1 MLSHSLTSVE
11 QTLGAASC
19 QRVTNQW
26 NAHGDQPLAR
36 GVLPGGTPRGGGGG
50 LGIEPLNFQLV
61 DDLLYHLSHSRPYST
76 YIYCWVAES
85 ITVDQIT

>member
-1 MLSHSLTSVE
+1 MAAYPNRTQHCFYAQPFTHTSGTDTGSSILPEGYLPVE
-11 QTLGAASC
+11 TLI
-19 QRVTNQW
+19 
-26 NAHGDQPLAR
+26 
-36 GVLPGGTPRGGGGG
+36 GGGGG